1 MPLFINFSLNPFS
14 KKEKE
19 KKKEFKCIRHPLIVF
34 ELKTSFIVFYHCLEQ
49 VIQDKSYTSLTL
61 WIRIGDSEMPN
72 LMGLLNYA
80 QVNNTR
86 MRNSKW
92 PSS

>member
-1 MPLFINFSLNPFS
+1 MLLFIDFSLNPFS

-49 VIQDKSYTSLTL
+49 FYCLLSL
-61 WIRIGDSEMPN
+61 WIRIWDSEMPN
-72 LMGLLNYA
+72 LMGLLNYS

-86 MRNSKW
+86 TRNSKW